1 METAVVTTNM
11 LYEFLKEFKTEVYS
25 RFDQVD
31 KRMDRFETRMDAMEN
46 RMDARMDRL
55 ENNQKSDHELLMD
68 LWQSRDKVTVNF
80 SRTFTFVNAFIS
92 GVVAT
97 MVTIF
102 IKR

>member
-1 METAVVTTNM
+1 METATVTTNM
-11 LYEFLKEFKTEVYS
+11 FQAFLEEFKEFKTEVY
-25 RFDQVD
+25 
-31 KRMDRFETRMDAMEN
+31 KRIDRLETRMDTMEN
-46 RMDARMDRL
+46 RIDLRIDRL

-102 IKR
+102 VKR

>member
-1 METAVVTTNM
+1 METATVTTNM
-11 LYEFLKEFKTEVYS
+11 LYEFLKEFKTEVY
-25 RFDQVD
+25 

-46 RMDARMDRL
+46 RIDSRIDRL
-55 ENNQKSDHELLMD
+55 ENNQKNDHELLMD

-92 GVVAT
+92 GIIAT
-97 MVTIF
+97 MVSIF